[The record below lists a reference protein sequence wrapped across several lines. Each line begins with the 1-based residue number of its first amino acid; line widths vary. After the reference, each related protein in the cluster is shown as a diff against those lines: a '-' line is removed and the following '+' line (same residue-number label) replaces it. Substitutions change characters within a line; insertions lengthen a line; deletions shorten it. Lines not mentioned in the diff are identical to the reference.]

1 MNDEFLQQY
10 NEDYLLEH
18 TYLKNIYYYD
28 EDDKKYYKA
37 NLELFGHS
45 LNIKVYENGEIIKEV
60 KSVSTKTSEMEH
72 EIISKKENEIIVKDG
87 SNVFVLNTEQYSIFN
102 NYYDCLNEEFN
113 IQRIVFKDDIDK
125 LSQDLLKDN
134 NIMTMLD
141 NYFSDIAPNYFMNY
155 ELIAGFELKL
165 IQSNKIGKLLLLSED
180 DLRKAMLIV
189 REEKSKNKTRVFESI
204 KNEDLIQ
211 PYFEN
216 NFQMLTKVLKNRLEI
231 NYIISMYLTYE
242 ILVKYAIKYYSKI
255 WHQNYGQYFVH
266 IENLKLIDAVSIY
279 CNIES
284 INPQNLLTAGHFI
297 YYLIDNN
304 KFENDNYL
312 ICYDVMVDLIRD
324 EMDNKR
330 LNNFEKKLTTNKSEV
345 IYSIS
350 DIDLMNGQE
359 FESFIALMFLK
370 MGYKTTITKGSGDQ
384 GIDVIAEK
392 NNLKIGIQAKCYSG
406 SVSNSAIQEVAAG
419 IKHYNLDK
427 AMVVTNNYFTQ
438 SAQELANSNN
448 VVLWD
453 RNMLKEK
460 LLEVEFN

>member
-180 DLRKAMLIV
+180 D
-189 REEKSKNKTRVFESI
+189 
-204 KNEDLIQ
+204 
-211 PYFEN
+211 
-216 NFQMLTKVLKNRLEI
+216 
-231 NYIISMYLTYE
+231 
-242 ILVKYAIKYYSKI
+242 
-255 WHQNYGQYFVH
+255 
-266 IENLKLIDAVSIY
+266 
-279 CNIES
+279 
-284 INPQNLLTAGHFI
+284 
-297 YYLIDNN
+297 
-304 KFENDNYL
+304 
-312 ICYDVMVDLIRD
+312 
-324 EMDNKR
+324 
-330 LNNFEKKLTTNKSEV
+330 
-345 IYSIS
+345 
-350 DIDLMNGQE
+350 
-359 FESFIALMFLK
+359 
-370 MGYKTTITKGSGDQ
+370 
-384 GIDVIAEK
+384 
-392 NNLKIGIQAKCYSG
+392 
-406 SVSNSAIQEVAAG
+406 
-419 IKHYNLDK
+419 
-427 AMVVTNNYFTQ
+427 
-438 SAQELANSNN
+438 
-448 VVLWD
+448 
-453 RNMLKEK
+453 
-460 LLEVEFN
+460 